1 MSVSKDE
8 ALKRAK
14 QALDRAQEK
23 YDRIYAEWQ
32 DEMDTILLKPAHARL
47 MTRKQVIALARAIEN
62 EDSFKKIM
70 ELGMIPV
77 VNNKE
82 HKNND
87 KENRNEIVK
96 EN

>member
-23 YDRIYAEWQ
+23 YDRIYAEWR

-70 ELGMIPV
+70 EMGMIPV
-77 VNNKE
+77 MNSKE
-82 HKNND
+82 HKNNND
-87 KENRNEIVK
+87 KEIKDEIV
-96 EN
+96 

>member
-23 YDRIYAEWQ
+23 YDRIYAEWR

>member
-1 MSVSKDE
+1 MSMSKED

-14 QALDRAQEK
+14 QALEKAQEK
-23 YDRIYAEWQ
+23 YDKAYAAWQ
-32 DEMDTILLKPAHARL
+32 DEMDEILLKPTHARS

-87 KENRNEIVK
+87 KENRNEFSK

>member
-1 MSVSKDE
+1 MSVSKEE

-14 QALDRAQEK
+14 QSLERAQEK
-23 YDRIYAEWQ
+23 YDKIYAQWQ
-32 DEMDTILLKPAHARL
+32 DEMDEILLKPAHARL

-82 HKNND
+82 YKNND
-87 KENRNEIVK
+87 KENRNEFSK

>member
-23 YDRIYAEWQ
+23 YDRIYAEWR

-77 VNNKE
+77 MNSKE
-82 HKNND
+82 HKNNND
-87 KENRNEIVK
+87 KEIKDEIV
-96 EN
+96 

>member
-1 MSVSKDE
+1 MSMSKED

-14 QALDRAQEK
+14 QALEKAQEK
-23 YDRIYAEWQ
+23 YDKAYAAWQ
-32 DEMDTILLKPAHARL
+32 DEMDEILLKPAHARS

-70 ELGMIPV
+70 EMGMIPV
-77 VNNKE
+77 MSKE
-82 HKNND
+82 NKNND

>member
-23 YDRIYAEWQ
+23 YDRIYAEWR

-70 ELGMIPV
+70 DMGMIPV

>member
-23 YDRIYAEWQ
+23 YDKIYAEWR

-70 ELGMIPV
+70 EMGMIPV
-77 VNNKE
+77 MSKE
-82 HKNND
+82 NKNND